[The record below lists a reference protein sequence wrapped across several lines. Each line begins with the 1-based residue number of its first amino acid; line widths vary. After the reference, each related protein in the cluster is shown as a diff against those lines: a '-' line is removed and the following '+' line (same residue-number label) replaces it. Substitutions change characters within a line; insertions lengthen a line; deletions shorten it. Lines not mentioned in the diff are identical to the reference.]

1 MAALIQALDNETNKQ
16 NKIQLGEN
24 NHTEYAWSKDIQEK
38 IIQFDFQCVRITST
52 QEMQELAN
60 KLEEI
65 IQKITT
71 NYYKPLHISNAHK
84 MDVNEQKRKQSISKQ
99 YLILLYKL
107 IAKTRDIKEG
117 KGEYALSYMMI
128 WTWYKYFPELAM
140 NALYLFVVNPEQEQ
154 EKQNQEP
161 YGSWKDIKYMCE
173 YARQQGANTHHPLIQ
188 YCITLINMIL
198 YNDDQLYN
206 STNNINNKVPLQ
218 SISLVSKWIARESS
232 NKFGWLNEGLATHY
246 FYHYLLTAKTQESMQ
261 KAIRKCKTQYRQLIA
276 KLNRHID
283 TIQIKQAG
291 GRWAEIDHSKTTSIT
306 LVKNRKALLNVALD
320 NPRKTNHHSATIC
333 RSVDPDRVQC
343 AENFKQYLETL
354 KQTNKTVK
362 GKNVGLNTFTSE
374 AIKLIQECERNN
386 NKNNNN
392 DTNKIETDILNSQWE
407 NNSTKKN
414 ANSLGNII
422 AIVDTSGSMSGGP
435 MNAAI
440 ALGCRVAEKSCL
452 GKRIMTFS
460 AEPNWINLD
469 DCNTFTEMVQKI
481 IIESNAG
488 YNTDFYK
495 ALNLILLAIEENKI
509 PIEEVENMVL
519 AIFSDMQIDDNLY
532 ITFKPLHI
540 ENAHGNI
547 CNAMHNY
554 LYSDNNLTQFQK
566 ENVHKEWNTLYEKIK
581 QQYHAVGMRLYNK
594 PMNPPHILFWNL
606 RNTTGFPAL
615 STQQNMS
622 MMSGFD
628 PTILNKFCEYGI
640 DALKGMTA
648 WSMFTEQLNNPRYMP
663 METALTYIVQ

>member
-1 MAALIQALDNETNKQ
+1 MASLIQALDNEKNKQ

-24 NHTEYAWSKDIQEK
+24 NHAEYAWATDIEEQ
-38 IIQFDFQCVRITST
+38 IIQFDFQCLRVSSK
-52 QEMQELAN
+52 QELQELAN

-71 NYYKPLHISNAHK
+71 NYYRPLHIS
-84 MDVNEQKRKQSISKQ
+84 NEQKRKQSISKQ

-128 WTWYKYFPELAM
+128 WTWYRYFPELAM

-154 EKQNQEP
+154 NNQEP

-173 YARQQGANTHHPLIQ
+173 YARQQGANTHHPIIQ

-198 YNDDQLYN
+198 YNDDQIYN
-206 STNNINNKVPLQ
+206 STDNKVSLHP
-218 SISLVSKWIARESS
+218 ISLVSKWIARESS

-246 FYHYLLTAKTQESMQ
+246 FYTYLLTSKTQESMQ

-283 TIQIKQAG
+283 TIQIKQSG
-291 GRWAEIDHSKTTSIT
+291 GKWGEIDHSKTTSIT
-306 LVKNRKALLNVALD
+306 LVKNRKALLNIALD
-320 NPRKTNHHSATIC
+320 NQRKTNNHSATII
-333 RSVDPDRVQC
+333 RSVDPDRVKC

-362 GKNVGLNTFTSE
+362 GKNIGLNTFTSE
-374 AIKLIQECERNN
+374 AIKLIQECER

-392 DTNKIETDILNSQWE
+392 DTNKIETDILNSQWQDNS
-407 NNSTKKN
+407 NNKN

-422 AIVDTSGSMSGGP
+422 AIVDTSGSMSGDP

-469 DCNTFTEMVQKI
+469 DCNTFTEMVKKI

-509 PIEEVENMVL
+509 PAEEVENMVL

-532 ITFKPLHI
+532 ITF
-540 ENAHGNI
+540 NT
-547 CNAMHNY
+547 MHNY

-581 QQYHAVGMRLYNK
+581 KQYHAVGMRLYNK

-606 RNTTGFPAL
+606 RNTTGFPSL

-628 PTILNKFCEYGI
+628 PTILNKFCEHGI
-640 DALKGMTA
+640 DALKEMTA

-663 METALTYIVQ
+663 METAITYIVQ

>member
-1 MAALIQALDNETNKQ
+1 MAALIHALDNKKQ
-16 NKIQLGEN
+16 NGEN
-24 NHTEYAWSKDIQEK
+24 NHPEYAWSTNIQEK
-38 IIQFDFQCVRITST
+38 IIQLDFQCVRVSSP

-60 KLEEI
+60 KVDEI
-65 IQKITT
+65 LVELTKQPKINT
-71 NYYKPLHISNAHK
+71 
-84 MDVNEQKRKQSISKQ
+84 KQ
-99 YLILLYKL
+99 YLIMLYKL

-117 KGEYALSYMMI
+117 KGEYALAYMMI

-140 NALYLFVVNPEQEQ
+140 NALYLFVISPNQE
-154 EKQNQEP
+154 QNQEP

-198 YNDDQLYN
+198 YNDDLLYN
-206 STNNINNKVPLQ
+206 GTDANLSIQP
-218 SISLVSKWIARESS
+218 ISLVSKWIARESS
-232 NKFGWLNEGLATHY
+232 NKFGWLNEALATNY

-291 GRWAEIDHSKTTSIT
+291 GRWSEIDHAKTTSIT
-306 LVKNRKALLNVALD
+306 LVKNRKALLNLA
-320 NPRKTNHHSATIC
+320 NPYKPNHHQKSNTTIDIC
-333 RSVDPDRVQC
+333 RSTDPDRVQC
-343 AENFKQYLETL
+343 ATNFKQYLETL
-354 KQTNKTVK
+354 KQNNKTVK
-362 GKNVGLNTFTSE
+362 GKNIGLNTFTSE
-374 AIKLIQECERNN
+374 AIQLIQECERNN
-386 NKNNNN
+386 NNDNNNNNNNN
-392 DTNKIETDILNSQWE
+392 DNNKIETDILNSQWQD
-407 NNSTKKN
+407 NTNTKN
-414 ANSLGNII
+414 ANPLGNII
-422 AIVDTSGSMSGGP
+422 AIVDTSGSMSGDP

-452 GKRIMTFS
+452 GKRVMTFS
-460 AEPNWINLD
+460 ADPTWINLD
-469 DCNTFTEMVQKI
+469 NCNTFTEMVQKI
-481 IIESNAG
+481 ITESDAG

-509 PIEEVENMVL
+509 PAEEVENMVL

-532 ITFKPLHI
+532 ITFNP
-540 ENAHGNI
+540 NN
-547 CNAMHNY
+547 N
-554 LYSDNNLTQFQK
+554 LYSNTELTQCQQ
-566 ENVHKEWNTLYEKIK
+566 ETVHKEWNTLYENIK

-594 PMNPPHILFWNL
+594 SMNPPHILFWNL
-606 RNTTGFPAL
+606 RNTTGFPAI

-628 PTILNKFCEYGI
+628 PTVLNKFCEYGI

-648 WSMFTEQLNNPRYMP
+648 WAVFTEQLNNPRYLP
-663 METALTYIVQ
+663 METAINKIIGVHI